1 MSKIFVIL
9 FFLGYTICM
18 IQINQEIYQKLKIV
32 GFNSAEQQVIFYL
45 FQNGASTI
53 ANIAKHVKLPR
64 TTIHLAVE
72 NLLKQDIIQSSQ
84 SGKRRVV
91 YIEKPEK
98 IRKIIE
104 HEQKEVNKRQE
115 ILESVLP
122 NLRTLFSL
130 RGEGERIDI
139 EHFEGESGFVETFW
153 RSLDQKKGSEILR
166 IAGDVETF
174 TVARQHL
181 KEYGVKR
188 RKKKIFAR
196 HIITESPLA
205 DDELREAPLKQRD
218 VRVISKNLI
227 DPKVHIALWENHVC
241 FTVWDTK
248 LHSIIITNPSIYSF
262 MKSVFEILWIQGRK

>member
-1 MSKIFVIL
+1 ML
-9 FFLGYTICM
+9 
-18 IQINQEIYQKLKIV
+18 QISQEITQKLKAV
-32 GFNSAEQQVIFYL
+32 GFDTAEQQVIFHL
-45 FQNGASTI
+45 FQNGSSSV
-53 ANIAKHVKLPR
+53 ANIAKNVKLPR
-64 TTIHLAVE
+64 STIHLAVE
-72 NLLKQDIIQSSQ
+72 NLLQQGVIQTSQ
-84 SGKRRVV
+84 SGKRRVI

-104 HEQKEVNKRQE
+104 HKQEEIHKKQE

-122 NLRTLFSL
+122 DLRTLFSL
-130 RGEGERIDI
+130 QGKGEKIDI

-153 RSLDQKKGSEILR
+153 RSLDQEKGGEILR

-188 RKKKIFAR
+188 RKKKILAR

-205 DDELREAPLKQRD
+205 DEEIREAPLKQRD

-227 DPKVHIALWENHVC
+227 DPKVHIAIWKNHVS
-241 FTVWDTK
+241 FTVWDTN
-248 LHSIIITNPSIYSF
+248 LQSIIITNPSIYNF
-262 MKSVFEILWIQGRK
+262 MKSVFEVLWIQGRK

>member
-1 MSKIFVIL
+1 
-9 FFLGYTICM
+9 M
-18 IQINQEIYQKLKIV
+18 IQINQEIYQKLKAV
-32 GFNSAEQQVIFYL
+32 GFGTAEQQVIFHL
-45 FQNGASTI
+45 FENGGSTI
-53 ANIAKHVKLPR
+53 ADIAKSVRLPR
-64 TTIHLAVE
+64 ATVHLAVE
-72 NLLKQDIIQSSQ
+72 TLLKQEVIQTSY

-104 HEQKEVNKRQE
+104 NQQKEVHKKEE

-122 NLRTLFSL
+122 DLRTLFTL
-130 RGEGERIDI
+130 RGEGEKIDI

-153 RSLDQKKGSEILR
+153 RSLDQEKGGEILR
-166 IAGDVETF
+166 IAGDIETF
-174 TVARQHL
+174 TVGRQSL

-205 DDELREAPLKQRD
+205 DDELKEAPLKQRD

-227 DPKVHIALWENHVC
+227 DPKVHVAIWKNHVS
-241 FTVWDTK
+241 FTVWDK
-248 LHSIIITNPSIYSF
+248 DLHTIIITNPSIYTF
-262 MKSVFEILWIQGRK
+262 MKSIFEVLWIQARGK